1 MQDVTG
7 VRPEAE
13 SFFAGLAGFCA
24 LALET
29 FFEDLHRLS
38 LYQQTVV
45 LFQLFGTV
53 LQQVLVH
60 PRYLSHP
67 SAYQQSLGFWV
78 LFGCVILQGS
88 LPSFFHV
95 PNNHHLVSLL
105 HFLICPAYHC
115 MQIVLQDLL

>member
-7 VRPEAE
+7 VRPEVE

-38 LYQQTVV
+38 LYQQTVG
-45 LFQLFGTV
+45 LFLLFGTI
-53 LQQVLVH
+53 LQQVPVH
-60 PRYLSHP
+60 PRYVSH
-67 SAYQQSLGFWV
+67 SSLYQQSLEFWM
-78 LFGCVILQGS
+78 LFGCVILQVS

-105 HFLICPAYHC
+105 HFLICPVYHC